1 MKIGGVQLTGLN
13 EAILVLPRSGGD
25 LVIKA
30 RAIPDYEE
38 FDKLCPEP
46 KMPVMVTKNG
56 VENNGD
62 DINYV
67 AAIAQRE
74 QMRIAYIYV
83 KSLEP
88 SNIEW
93 DTVKTDIPST
103 WMNFRE
109 DFKKAGLSP
118 VEINRIWGTVSDAN
132 CLSEDKL
139 VEARA
144 RFLAGP
150 GKGQPASS
158 SPTTEQAS
166 TPSGAPANDSAS
178 APQA

>member
-1 MKIGGVQLTGLN
+1 MRIGGVQLTGLN

-38 FDKLCPEP
+38 FDKLVPEP
-46 KMPVMVTKNG
+46 KVPVMVTRNG
-56 VENNGD
+56 TENDENNVD
-62 DINYV
+62 YL
-67 AAIAQRE
+67 AAIARRE
-74 QMRIAYIYV
+74 TLRIAYIYV

-93 DTVKTDIPST
+93 DTVKIETPST
-103 WMNFRE
+103 WTNFRE

-118 VEINRIWGTVSDAN
+118 VEINRIWGTVSEAN

-139 VEARA
+139 VEARQ
-144 RFLAGP
+144 RFLAGV
-150 GKGQPASS
+150 GKDQPASS
-158 SPTTEQAS
+158 SPSTGQAN
-166 TPSGAPANDSAS
+166 TPSGAPASDSTS
-178 APQA
+178 NPQA

>member
-1 MKIGGVQLTGLN
+1 MRIGGKQLNGLN
-13 EAILVLPRSGGD
+13 EAMLVLPRSDGD
-25 LVIKA
+25 IVIKA

-38 FDKLCPEP
+38 FDKLVPEP
-46 KMPVMVTKNG
+46 KVPLYITKDG
-56 VENNGD
+56 TKEDTENAD
-62 DINYV
+62 YV
-67 AAIAQRE
+67 AMCARRE
-74 QMRIAYIYV
+74 QLRIAYIYV

-93 DTVKTDIPST
+93 DTVKLDNPAT
-103 WMNFRE
+103 WTNFRD

-139 VEARA
+139 IEARA
-144 RFLAGP
+144 RFLAGV
-150 GKGQPASS
+150 GKDQPASS
-158 SPTTEQAS
+158 SPNTEQAS

-178 APQA
+178 VPQA